1 LLEIKDLT
9 VYYGKA
15 VALDKINI
23 KIGDGELVSVLGP
36 NGAGKTTLLRAI
48 SGLVKHPGFEAFWLL
63 KGSMIGT
70 ITFDGERID
79 NLMPHKIVKRGVIHC
94 PERRR
99 LYPQL
104 TVLEN
109 LKMGAFPRKDKG
121 KIKEDLEKVLDLFP
135 VLKEREKQMAG
146 TLSGGQQQMVAIGR
160 ALMSNPKLLMLDEP
174 SLGLAP
180 MLKDAIFNTVNEIRK
195 RGITVLL
202 VEQDVSE
209 ALNILDRAYV
219 LEHGQIAME
228 GSREELMK
236 DPRVR
241 EIYLGIT

>member
-1 LLEIKDLT
+1 MLEIKDLT

-15 VALDKINI
+15 QALNKINI
-23 KIGDGELVSVLGP
+23 EVAEGELVAVLGP
-36 NGAGKTTLLRAI
+36 NGAGKTTLLRAT
-48 SGLVKHPGFEAFWLL
+48 SGLIKHPGFVALWLL
-63 KGSMIGT
+63 KGSMTGT

-79 NLMPHKIVKRGVIHC
+79 NLMPHEIVKRGVVQC

-99 LYPQL
+99 LFPQL

-109 LKMGAFPRKDKG
+109 LKMGSYPRNDKDK
-121 KIKEDLEKVLDLFP
+121 IEEDLEKVLDLFP
-135 VLKEREKQMAG
+135 SLKERKGQMAA
-146 TLSGGQQQMVAIGR
+146 TLSGGEQQMVAIGR
-160 ALMSNPKLLMLDEP
+160 ALMSSPKLLMLDEP

-180 MLKDAIFNTVNEIRK
+180 MLKDAIIDTIKEIRE

-209 ALNILDRAYV
+209 ALSILDRAYV
-219 LEHGQIAME
+219 LEHGEIAVK

-241 EIYLGIT
+241 EVYLGIA

>member
-1 LLEIKDLT
+1 MLEIKDLT

-15 VALDKINI
+15 LALNKISI
-23 KIGDGELVSVLGP
+23 EVGDGELVAVLGP

-48 SGLVKHPGFEAFWLL
+48 SGLIKHPGFAALWLL
-63 KGSMIGT
+63 KGNMTGT
-70 ITFDGERID
+70 ITFDGKRID
-79 NLMPHKIVKRGVIHC
+79 DLMPHKIVKRGVIHC

-99 LYPQL
+99 LFPQL
-104 TVLEN
+104 TVFEN
-109 LKMGAFPRKDKG
+109 LKMGAYPRNDKDR
-121 KIKEDLEKVLDLFP
+121 IEEDLKKVLELFP
-135 VLKEREKQMAG
+135 ALKGRKGQMAA
-146 TLSGGQQQMVAIGR
+146 TLSGGEQQMVAIGR
-160 ALMSNPKLLMLDEP
+160 SLMSNPKLLMLDEP

-180 MLKDAIFNTVNEIRK
+180 MLKDAIIDTIKEIRE

-209 ALNILDRAYV
+209 ALSILDRAYV
-219 LEHGQIAME
+219 IEHGEIATK

-241 EIYLGIT
+241 EVYLGIA